1 MLSHDKMKDRIK
13 EIVKRCKDNYIKI
26 DTKSNKIQVK
36 RTAKL
41 TVEFE
46 NLVKAYLGSMN
57 FTRKDDL
64 NF

>member
-1 MLSHDKMKDRIK
+1 MKDRIK